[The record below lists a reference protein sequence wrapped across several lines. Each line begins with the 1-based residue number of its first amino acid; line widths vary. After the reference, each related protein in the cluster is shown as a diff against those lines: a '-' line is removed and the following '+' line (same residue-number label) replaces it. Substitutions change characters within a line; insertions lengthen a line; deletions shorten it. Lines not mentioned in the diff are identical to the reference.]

1 MVQYRTLMAA
11 EIRPELF
18 QGFIRRQMVT
28 KCWRRRK
35 DKWVI
40 EEAPFLDDWSEADFN
55 FLVSC
60 LKNTA
65 DTGGLVYAAFARGV
79 LKGFVSVEP
88 HLFGGEH
95 RYLDLSSIHVS
106 QDMRGTGIGTA
117 LFSAAKEWAR
127 NKGAKKLYISA
138 HSAVESQRFYQK
150 MGCVDAQFLHPQHVE
165 AEPFDRQLECAL
177 SHETA
182 ALGDSDS

>member
-1 MVQYRTLMAA
+1 MVQYRTLTAA

-18 QGFIRRQMVT
+18 QGFIRRQVVT

-88 HLFGGEH
+88 ELFGGEQ

-106 QDMRGTGIGTA
+106 EDLRGGKIGTT
-117 LFSAAKEWAR
+117 LFLAAKEWAR
-127 NKGAKKLYISA
+127 QHGAQKLYLSA
-138 HSAVESQRFYQK
+138 HSAVETQAFYHK
-150 MGCVDAQFLHPQHVE
+150 MGCVEAQVYHQQHVE
-165 AEPFDRQLECAL
+165 KEPFDCQLECDL
-177 SHETA
+177 M
-182 ALGDSDS
+182 DN